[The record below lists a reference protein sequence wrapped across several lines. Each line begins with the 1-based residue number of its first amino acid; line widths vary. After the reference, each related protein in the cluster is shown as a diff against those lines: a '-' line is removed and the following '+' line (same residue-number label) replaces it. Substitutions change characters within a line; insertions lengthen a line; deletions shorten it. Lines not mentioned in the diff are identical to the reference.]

1 MMMHEIKIDVD
12 EMTGILCFT
21 TFMGDAVPEALG
33 LPGAASK
40 CQGQVL
46 SAFFL

>member
-21 TFMGDAVPEALG
+21 TFMGDDAVPEALG
-33 LPGAASK
+33 LPGASK

>member
-33 LPGAASK
+33 QELASAK
-40 CQGQVL
+40 VKYFQPLKGGL
-46 SAFFL
+46 

>member
-12 EMTGILCFT
+12 ETTRIFAST

-33 LPGAASK
+33 HSR
-40 CQGQVL
+40 
-46 SAFFL
+46 S